1 MTMNSVNYDHL
12 VADLTPVRPLRPT
25 HALMLP
31 VGVAAFVATAI
42 VILLG
47 PRADLLVL
55 DPHPMFLIRAGVLLL
70 LGLATG
76 LAATRMAS
84 PAVSR
89 AGSSWLWVL
98 AVAALFPFGALVA
111 LAGGNTP
118 VAAVFI
124 PPALECL
131 TLSIIGG
138 AAVAVPMVLWLRRGA
153 PTSPTRASWLTGVAA
168 GSLGAFAYGFHCP
181 FNDIAYIGVWY
192 TLSVAAVALLARL
205 IVPHLIRW

>member
-1 MTMNSVNYDHL
+1 MNSVNYDQM
-12 VADLTPVRPLRPT
+12 VADLTPVRPLRPA

-31 VGVAAFVATAI
+31 VGVAAFIATAI
-42 VILLG
+42 GMLFG

-70 LGLATG
+70 LGLVTG
-76 LAATRMAS
+76 LAAARMAS

-98 AVAALFPFGALVA
+98 AVAGLFPLGALVA
-111 LAGGNTP
+111 LAGGNTAM
-118 VAAVFI
+118 AALFI
-124 PPALECL
+124 PSALQCL
-131 TLSIIGG
+131 TMSIVGG

-168 GSLGAFAYGFHCP
+168 GSMGAFAYGFHCP
-181 FNDIAYIGVWY
+181 YNDIAYIGVWY

-205 IVPHLIRW
+205 VIPHLIRW